1 MRRTGA
7 LWNRIVSFENVLA
20 ASRNA
25 QRGKRYREDVLRFT
39 LDLESNLHV
48 LLEELRD
55 KSYVPGPYKTFVIY
69 EPKRR
74 LISAAPYRDRVV
86 HHALCNI
93 IEPIFDRGFLDSCY
107 ANRKGKGSHKA
118 LDHFVSLTRRRRLCL
133 RADIEKYFPSI
144 DHAVLKAA
152 IRRKIKCRDTL
163 WLIDLIL
170 DHSNTQEPVG
180 LWFEGDN
187 LLTPAERRHGLP
199 IGNLTSQLWA
209 NVYLDRVDHTMAERY
224 GGSRYLRF
232 VDDFALFSDSQ
243 EELAEA
249 RACLTEQLSA
259 LRLRLHP
266 AKTRVFAVAEGV
278 NFLGFRIFP
287 DRIRLRSEN
296 LRRACRRMRMLQ
308 WQYAHGAMQWS
319 DVRQSLESWNAH
331 AAYGDTWR
339 LRERVFKR
347 LVFTRN

>member
-1 MRRTGA
+1 MKRTGA
-7 LWNRIVSFENVLA
+7 LWDRIVSFENVLA
-20 ASRNA
+20 AARNA
-25 QRGKRYREDVLRFT
+25 QQGKRYREDVLRFT
-39 LDLESNLHV
+39 FDLEANLHTLV
-48 LLEELRD
+48 EELRT

-86 HHALCNI
+86 HHALCNV
-93 IEPIFDRGFLDSCY
+93 IEPLFDHGFLDSCY
-107 ANRKGKGSHKA
+107 ANRKGKGSRKA
-118 LDHFVSLTRRRRLCL
+118 LDHFVSLARRYRYCL
-133 RADIEKYFPSI
+133 RADIEKYFPSM
-144 DHAVLKAA
+144 DHAVLKTAV
-152 IRRKIKCRDTL
+152 RRTLKCRDTL

-170 DHSNTQEPVG
+170 DHSNEQEPVG
-180 LWFEGDN
+180 LWFEGDD
-187 LLTPAERRHGLP
+187 LLTPGERRHGLP

-209 NVYLDRVDHTMAERY
+209 NVYLSRIDHFLAARY
-224 GGSRYLRF
+224 GGKRYLRF
-232 VDDFALFSDSQ
+232 VDDFALFSDNP

-249 RACLTEQLSA
+249 RACLAEQLAA

-266 AKTRVFAVAEGV
+266 AKTRVIPVREGV

-308 WQYAHGAMQWS
+308 WQYARGAVQWS
-319 DVRQSLESWNAH
+319 EVRQSLESWNAH

-347 LVFTRN
+347 LVFARS